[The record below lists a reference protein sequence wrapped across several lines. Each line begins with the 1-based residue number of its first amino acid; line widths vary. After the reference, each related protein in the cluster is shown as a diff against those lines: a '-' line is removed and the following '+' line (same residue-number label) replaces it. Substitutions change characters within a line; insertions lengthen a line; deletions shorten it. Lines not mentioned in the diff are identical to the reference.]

1 MILSGYK
8 AHGAPPAQNDN
19 GTIAFTAPGGAMAF
33 APEISLP
40 SFGKLLQPRPD
51 ALLDSNMVSLT
62 RLTSAPQWYDNA
74 ELGIDQGPIVIMAE
88 NYRNQNVWRLF
99 MQNAGDPARP
109 ATGRLCLAAFC
120 GADRA
125 GAIGSNT
132 VTLTWAATSNRT
144 YQVEYSTNLISW
156 FTSPTG
162 EVTAT
167 NTTASWTDT
176 GPPGTLTV
184 PFSDTARFYR
194 VFQYGTP

>member
-1 MILSGYK
+1 MAGRQFWTQYGFIDAFNLS
-8 AHGAPPAQNDN
+8 AA
-19 GTIAFTAPGGAMAF
+19 
-33 APEISLP
+33 
-40 SFGKLLQPRPD
+40 
-51 ALLDSNMVSLT
+51 
-62 RLTSAPQWYDNA
+62 WYDNA

-99 MQNAGDPARP
+99 MQNPEIQTGLQLAGFVSLPFMPLTAQAQPAQI
-109 ATGRLCLAAFC
+109 TL
-120 GADRA
+120 
-125 GAIGSNT
+125 
-132 VTLTWAATSNRT
+132 TLTWTATSNRT

-167 NTTASWTDT
+167 NVTASWTDT
-176 GPPGTLTV
+176 GPPGTLTA

>member
-1 MILSGYK
+1 
-8 AHGAPPAQNDN
+8 
-19 GTIAFTAPGGAMAF
+19 MA
-33 APEISLP
+33 L
-40 SFGKLLQPRPD
+40 
-51 ALLDSNMVSLT
+51 
-62 RLTSAPQWYDNA
+62 
-74 ELGIDQGPIVIMAE
+74 
-88 NYRNQNVWRLF
+88 
-99 MQNAGDPARP
+99 
-109 ATGRLCLAAFC
+109 
-120 GADRA
+120 DRA
-125 GAIGSNT
+125 GSAGSNT